1 MQTKLHKFNILVTQH
16 KFNDWILLYN
26 NNICSRK
33 NSNSAWCL
41 FWDGENKLFLMRSCI
56 LKPIHQIFSHSVM
69 LTNTVV
75 FPHVVSLLLNPGGQR
90 GYRNPRLPV
99 KVCCVWCS
107 SGIWFLTPF
116 STVLYLCPLVP
127 MTPPLHLHLPH
138 LEVLMFEMGMTEG
151 HSLKASPRH

>member
-1 MQTKLHKFNILVTQH
+1 MFVLRWRKQAFSYEILHIKT
-16 KFNDWILLYN
+16 YP
-26 NNICSRK
+26 
-33 NSNSAWCL
+33 SN
-41 FWDGENKLFLMRSCI
+41 
-56 LKPIHQIFSHSVM
+56 FSHSVM

-127 MTPPLHLHLPH
+127 MTPPSPPPPPFRSAYYVWNGNDWRTLFEGQPKTLSIQIHLCQKSYIFAF
-138 LEVLMFEMGMTEG
+138 V
-151 HSLKASPRH
+151 